1 MDARQHE
8 TGNLQK
14 NTYFILIYNT
24 YTLLSIDTAYTVR
37 AKKKNTTAN
46 NLAQLSINAST
57 PES

>member
-37 AKKKNTTAN
+37 AKKKKKYHSQQPGATQHQRLNT
-46 NLAQLSINAST
+46 
-57 PES
+57 